1 MGISDGMMRRYL
13 HFYNNKNAAMR
24 DAKARKGVV
33 IQEIRGRQWATC
45 TGSASI
51 KEALKRGSE
60 AMAYLGKPKPKII
73 ADFRK

>member
-1 MGISDGMMRRYL
+1 MSVNDGMMRRYL
-13 HFYNNKNAAMR
+13 RFFSSKDKALR
-24 DAKARKGVV
+24 DAKARKGVL